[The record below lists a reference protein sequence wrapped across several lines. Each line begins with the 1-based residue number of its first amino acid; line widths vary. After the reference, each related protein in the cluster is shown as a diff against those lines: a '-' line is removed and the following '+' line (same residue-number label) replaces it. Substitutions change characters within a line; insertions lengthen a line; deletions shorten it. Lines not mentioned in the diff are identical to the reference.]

1 MVDLGLDRIFGRT
14 TSTNMRPD
22 TSTCHGTTTRPNT
35 STHLS
40 TRPAGRAR
48 DRTGLSTR
56 HTNDAW
62 GVGHGAAT
70 TTAKAT
76 STAEATI
83 TRKASVAAVGGW
95 VALLGIVAGDHSG
108 EGGFGEAVEGGIRA
122 DCFGQRCQ
130 ERQPGHPVWCRAHGH
145 PTGGHRAFHPRH
157 DCGSVDV
164 RGDPPCRS
172 REGPVAQRR
181 QVGSEAFIHHAALL
195 TGQAGGLT
203 HDQGGPVF
211 TEHPTG
217 EGGHGV
223 GHLHMQSVREPD
235 MLITPGR

>member
-1 MVDLGLDRIFGRT
+1 MALVLGVRPKMRSKPR
-14 TSTNMRPD
+14 STINCPRVRVCPPRP
-22 TSTCHGTTTRPNT
+22 GTAAPPPPPLPRPPP
-35 STHLS
+35 L
-40 TRPAGRAR
+40 R
-48 DRTGLSTR
+48 
-56 HTNDAW
+56 
-62 GVGHGAAT
+62 
-70 TTAKAT
+70 KAT
-76 STAEATI
+76 VI
-83 TRKASVAAVGGW
+83 AVGGW

-130 ERQPGHPVWCRAHGH
+130 ERQPRHPVWCRSHGH
-145 PTGGHRAFHPRH
+145 PTGGHRTFHPRH
-157 DCGSVDV
+157 DCGSVDL
-164 RGDPPCRS
+164 RGDPPRRS

-181 QVGSEAFIHHAALL
+181 QVRGEAFIHHAALL

-211 TEHPTG
+211 TDHPTG